1 MSGRG
6 CFSRRQSGFT
16 LVELLVVI
24 LIFGIFAGAVY
35 SLYIA
40 HMKTVITREEVLDVQ
55 QNVRIAMD
63 RLSRDLRMAGFLAPL
78 PVESAMVNYS
88 TINIQTASSDATYV
102 SIKAVLTDD
111 KFAVVPPA
119 ALDGITP
126 GRDRVSIVR
135 PSTKPQIQIG
145 AIFDV
150 LSSSSASGRMS
161 ISPAAPAD
169 NLRVGDMVCKAS
181 AYPELIRYRI
191 DRADA
196 ANGCDKLPCLM
207 RNSEIIA
214 QGISSLR
221 FDYFLDGANDAPV
234 ADTDLSSLLD
244 NDLRRI
250 TAIRVMVTGQ
260 TKPGSDGTV
269 KSREL
274 TSLIKLRNYR

>member
-1 MSGRG
+1 MPRH
-6 CFSRRQSGFT
+6 QSGFT

-40 HMKTVITREEVLDVQ
+40 HMKTVISREEVLDVQ

-63 RLSRDLRMAGFLAPL
+63 RLTRDLRMAGFLASQ
-78 PVESAMVNYS
+78 PVELAMLNYS
-88 TINIQTASSDATYV
+88 TIGIQTASSDATYV
-102 SIKAVLTDD
+102 SIREVLQDD

-119 ALDGITP
+119 ALDSYTAGLDT
-126 GRDRVSIVR
+126 VTIVR
-135 PSTKPQIQIG
+135 PSTKSQLG
-145 AIFDV
+145 GVFSV
-150 LSSSSASGRMS
+150 LSSSSSSGRMS

>member
-1 MSGRG
+1 MPKH
-6 CFSRRQSGFT
+6 QSGFT

-40 HMKTVITREEVLDVQ
+40 HMKTVIAREEVLDVQ

-63 RLSRDLRMAGFLAPL
+63 RLTRDLRMAGFLAPL

-88 TINIQTASSDATYV
+88 TTISIQTASSDATYV
-102 SIKAVLTDD
+102 SIKEVLQDD

-119 ALDGITP
+119 ALEGIIP

-145 AIFDV
+145 GIFDV
-150 LSSSSASGRMS
+150 LSSTSASGRMS
-161 ISPAAPAD
+161 ISPAAPTD
-169 NLRVGDMVCKAS
+169 NLRVGDMVCKAN
-181 AYPELIRYRI
+181 AYPELIRYSI
-191 DRADA
+191 DRDDT
-196 ANGCDKLPCLM
+196 ANGCDKSPCLM

-214 QGISSLR
+214 QGIAEIHFS
-221 FDYFLDGANDAPV
+221 YFLDGTNDSEINILE
-234 ADTDLSSLLD
+234 DDDLK
-244 NDLRRI
+244 RI
-250 TAIRVMVTGQ
+250 TAIRVTVKGLTSR
-260 TKPGSDGTV
+260 KPGSNDPQ